1 MAVPASGAGVSAAE
15 AHLFFFEREKKR
27 ETFEKRLRGKKKGL
41 KKEDKKKKNK
51 DFTLSTKNKKLQLL
65 SFVSVRFSF
74 VCFFFST

>member
-27 ETFEKRLRGKKKGL
+27 ETFEKRLRGKKK
-41 KKEDKKKKNK
+41 